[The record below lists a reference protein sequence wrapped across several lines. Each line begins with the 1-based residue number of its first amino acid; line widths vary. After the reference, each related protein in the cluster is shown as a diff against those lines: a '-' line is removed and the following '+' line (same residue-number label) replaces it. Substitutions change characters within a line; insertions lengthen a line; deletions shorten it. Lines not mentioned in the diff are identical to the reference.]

1 MKLEPE
7 SLNLK
12 DYVVETDVV
21 DYSHYLIR
29 TKAIQLFHDKRS
41 DIEKVQSAFLYVRD
55 HISHSWDIQSRKVT
69 RKASDVLEFKSGI
82 CYAKSNLIA
91 ALLRSEGIPTGFCYQ
106 RLMTFDT
113 PEKGYCLHALN
124 AVYIQSLQRWV
135 RFDTRGNKPGIN
147 ADFSIN
153 REKLAFYPNEDIGEK
168 DFPTIYIN
176 PNPRTLATL
185 ETCSDAI
192 EMYNYFLPDSL

>member
-7 SLNLK
+7 SPNLQ
-12 DYVVETDVV
+12 DFLEETDVV
-21 DYSHYLIR
+21 DYSHYLIQAK
-29 TKAIQLFHDKRS
+29 TASLFYDGQS
-41 DIEKVQSAFLYVRD
+41 EIEKIQAAFLYVRD
-55 HISHSWDIQSRKVT
+55 HISHSWDIHSRKVT

-82 CYAKSNLIA
+82 CYAKSNLLA

-124 AVYIQSLQRWV
+124 AVYIQSLQRWI
-135 RFDTRGNKPGIN
+135 RLDARGNKPEIN
-147 ADFSIN
+147 AEFSIDQ
-153 REKLAFYPNEDIGEK
+153 EKLAFYPIEENDEK
-168 DFPTIYIN
+168 DFPTIYRK

-185 ETCSDAI
+185 ESCSDAI
-192 EMYNYFLPDSL
+192 EMYIYFLPDSL